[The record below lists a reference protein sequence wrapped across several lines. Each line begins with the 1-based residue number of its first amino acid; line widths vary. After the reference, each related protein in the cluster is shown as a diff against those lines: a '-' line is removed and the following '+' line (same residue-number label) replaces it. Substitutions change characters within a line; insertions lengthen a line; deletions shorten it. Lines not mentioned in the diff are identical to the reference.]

1 MARGETPTPS
11 RPPSC
16 PAGTDAID
24 VPFAFTAD
32 NTPELAGTVCVV
44 TGTTQLDSVS
54 VADGWKADVKSDGS
68 TRSARTEVRF
78 TEATTRDRVEL
89 RYEPGRIEIK

>member
-1 MARGETPTPS
+1 
-11 RPPSC
+11 
-16 PAGTDAID
+16 
-24 VPFAFTAD
+24 
-32 NTPELAGTVCVV
+32 V